1 MIHYKDDKVQRAED
15 VAEVFRTSGMKRPYE
30 DVDRIG
36 RMIEHCDVLITA
48 WDGDTMVGVARA
60 ITDYSYC
67 CYLSDLAVDQAYQKQ
82 GIGKALVARVQQV
95 IGEECSLV
103 LLSSPGAVSY
113 YPQLG
118 FEKSERAYVISRGR

>member
-1 MIHYKDDKVQRAED
+1 MIHYKDDKAQRAED

-30 DVDRIG
+30 DVERIG
-36 RMIEHCDVLITA
+36 RMLEHCDVLITA
-48 WDGDTMVGVARA
+48 WDGDKMVGVARA

-82 GIGKALVARVQQV
+82 GIGKALVARVQQA

-118 FEKSERAYVISRGR
+118 FEKSERAYVVSRGR

>member
-1 MIHYKDDKVQRAED
+1 MIHYKDDKAQRAED

-30 DVDRIG
+30 DVDRIA
-36 RMIEHCDVLITA
+36 RMIEHCDVLITG
-48 WDGDTMVGVARA
+48 WDGDKMVGVARA

-82 GIGKALVARVQQV
+82 GIGKALVARVQQA

-103 LLSSPGAVSY
+103 LLSAPGAVSY

-118 FEKSERAYVISRGR
+118 FEKSERAYVVSRGR